1 MSTIAIITDTQQP
14 DWTDSD
20 WTLLAPLQ
28 QRGITPVCAAW
39 DDPQVDW
46 KQFQALILRACFNY
60 FRKPDLFRQWI
71 ADMESAGIPL
81 LNAPHIVRWNMD
93 KRYLHDLAQQGVPIV
108 PTIWLTQGKSVN
120 LVSLMDQ
127 QGWSQLVMKPSV
139 SAGAANTW
147 LISRAEASAKQTEF
161 AILLQQM
168 DWMAQPFMPSVE
180 QGEWSLIYFRGEYSY
195 TLLKK
200 PAAGNIFV
208 QHHHG
213 GTAEIATPPDGFGE
227 QGLALLQKVERI
239 AGVPASD
246 LLYARIDGLNENGV
260 LTLMEL
266 ELIEPYLYLE
276 LIPAAAP
283 QFAQAIA
290 TYVSNGVS

>member
-1 MSTIAIITDTQQP
+1 MPAIAIITDTHQP
-14 DWTDSD
+14 NWTDSD
-20 WTLLAPLQ
+20 WTLVAPLQ
-28 QRGITPVCAAW
+28 QKGITAVCAAW

-71 ADMESAGIPL
+71 AAMESAGIPL
-81 LNAPHIVRWNMD
+81 FNSPDIVRWNMD
-93 KRYLHDLAQQGVPIV
+93 KHYLQDLAQQGVPTV
-108 PTIWLTQGKSVN
+108 PTIWLAQGMSVN
-120 LVSLMDQ
+120 LGRLMDQ

-147 LISRAEASAKQTEF
+147 LISHAEVSAKQTEF
-161 AILLQQM
+161 ATLLQQM
-168 DWMAQPFMPSVE
+168 DWMAQPFMSSIQ
-180 QGEWSLIYFRGEYSY
+180 QGEWSLIYFKGEYSY

-213 GTAEIATPPDGFGE
+213 GTAEIATPPDGFVE
-227 QGLALLQKVERI
+227 QGLVLLQKVEEI
-239 AGVPASD
+239 VGVPASD
-246 LLYARIDGLNENGV
+246 LLYARIDGLNENGI

-276 LIPAAAP
+276 LVPSAAQ

-290 TYVSNGVS
+290 SYVPNGVS

>member
-1 MSTIAIITDTQQP
+1 MSAIAIITDTHQP
-14 DWTDSD
+14 NWTDSD
-20 WTLLAPLQ
+20 WTLVAPLQ
-28 QRGITPVCAAW
+28 QKGITAVCAAW

-71 ADMESAGIPL
+71 AAMESAGIPL
-81 LNAPHIVRWNMD
+81 FNSPDIVRWNMD
-93 KRYLHDLAQQGVPIV
+93 KHYLQDLAQQGVPTV
-108 PTIWLTQGKSVN
+108 PTIWLAQGMSVN
-120 LVSLMDQ
+120 LGRLMDQ

-147 LISRAEASAKQTEF
+147 LISRAEVRAKQAELD
-161 AILLQQM
+161 ILLQQM
-168 DWMAQPFMPSVE
+168 DWMAQPFMPSVQ
-180 QGEWSLIYFRGEYSY
+180 QGEWSLIYFKGEYSY

-213 GTAEIATPPDGFGE
+213 GTAEIATPPDGFVE
-227 QGLALLQKVERI
+227 QGLVLLQKVEEI
-239 AGVPASD
+239 VGVPASD
-246 LLYARIDGLNENGV
+246 LLYARIDGLNENGI

-276 LIPAAAP
+276 LVPSAAQ

-290 TYVSNGVS
+290 SYVPNGVS

>member
-1 MSTIAIITDTQQP
+1 MPAIAIITDTHQP
-14 DWTDSD
+14 NWTDSD
-20 WTLLAPLQ
+20 WTLVAPLQ
-28 QRGITPVCAAW
+28 QKGITAVCAAW

-71 ADMESAGIPL
+71 AAMESAGIPL
-81 LNAPHIVRWNMD
+81 FNSPDIVRWNMD
-93 KRYLHDLAQQGVPIV
+93 KHYLQDLAQQGVPTV
-108 PTIWLTQGKSVN
+108 PTIWLAQGMSVN
-120 LVSLMDQ
+120 LGRLMDQ

-147 LISRAEASAKQTEF
+147 LISRAEVRAKQAELD
-161 AILLQQM
+161 ILLQQM
-168 DWMAQPFMPSVE
+168 DWMAQPFMPSVQ
-180 QGEWSLIYFRGEYSY
+180 QGEWSLIYFKGEYSY

-213 GTAEIATPPDGFGE
+213 GTAEIATPPDGFVE
-227 QGLALLQKVERI
+227 QGLVLLQKVEEI
-239 AGVPASD
+239 VGVPASD
-246 LLYARIDGLNENGV
+246 LLYARIDGLNENGI

-276 LIPAAAP
+276 LVPSAAQ

-290 TYVSNGVS
+290 SYVPNGVS